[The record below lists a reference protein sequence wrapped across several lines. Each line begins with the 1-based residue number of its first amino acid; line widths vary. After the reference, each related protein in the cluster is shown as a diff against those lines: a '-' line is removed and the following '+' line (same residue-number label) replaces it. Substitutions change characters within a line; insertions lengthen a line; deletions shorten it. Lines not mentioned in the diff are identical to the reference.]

1 MRIATWNVNS
11 LKARMPRVE
20 AWLAE
25 MEPDVLCLQET
36 KLSDKAFPALAFQA
50 LGYDSVHHGQG
61 QWNGVAILSRVG
73 ITDAVGG
80 FDDTEEPDA
89 DARVVSAT
97 CDGVRV
103 TSVYV
108 PNGRTLDDDHYAYK
122 LRWLER
128 LRRIAAQRAEEPM
141 VICGDFNIA
150 PDDRDVWDPG
160 AFVDSTHVS
169 PPERE
174 AYASLLAAGFTD
186 AVRARHPD
194 EGLYTYWD
202 YRDGNFHKK
211 KGMRI
216 DHLLLSRPL
225 ADRLRFVFIDRNA
238 RKGSKPSDHTVAI
251 ADVAWG
257 SAEAAA

>member
-1 MRIATWNVNS
+1 MR
-11 LKARMPRVE
+11 P
-20 AWLAE
+20 
-25 MEPDVLCLQET
+25 P
-36 KLSDKAFPALAFQA
+36 
-50 LGYDSVHHGQG
+50 SVHHGQG
-61 QWNGVAILSRVG
+61 QWNGVAILARVG
-73 ITDAVGG
+73 IADVVGG
-80 FDDTEEPDA
+80 FDDADEPDP
-89 DARVVSAT
+89 DARAVSAT

-128 LRRIAAQRAEEPM
+128 LRRVAERRVDEPM
-141 VICGDFNIA
+141 AICGDFNIA
-150 PDDRDVWDPG
+150 PDDRDVWDP
-160 AFVDSTHVS
+160 AVFVDSTHVS

-174 AYASLLAAGFTD
+174 AYASLLEVGLTD

-216 DHLLLSRPL
+216 DHILLSRPL

-238 RKGSKPSDHTVAI
+238 RKGSKPSDHTAAI
-251 ADVAWG
+251 ADVAWS
-257 SAEAAA
+257 SAGAVA